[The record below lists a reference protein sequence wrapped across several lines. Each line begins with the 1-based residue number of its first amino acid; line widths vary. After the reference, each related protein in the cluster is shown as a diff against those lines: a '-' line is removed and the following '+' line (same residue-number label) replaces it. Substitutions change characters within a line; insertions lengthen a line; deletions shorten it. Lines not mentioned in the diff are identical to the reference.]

1 MLKSVFCAFI
11 FSMPL
16 LISTKTIASDLGRG
30 SGADKILVAKVN
42 KAGEAEIFEDGKFLG
57 KYENLIVNESSLS
70 SNIVPLVGGGLA
82 IEIDSEGSRN
92 KFHIVA
98 PIDRVGSRLYI
109 DCIYKTFYDSVDET
123 RSVGSSCRRVELG
136 SFDVAAAISED
147 GMITYSDGKDWLK
160 STQHTA
166 CSNPTGLEYGD
177 FRFVRCSVAGV
188 SDTKNQKIIILDRT
202 GKSLAT
208 LVGYELIPKVDGF
221 GFAII
226 ADLQSQAIV
235 FSGDARCLS
244 KDLVNS
250 NSLSGVAK
258 IADKFSINYTLNEVN
273 ACVFGHYSYFGGSGE
288 ISLKG
293 HKSNGVFYL
302 LEMVSQKTS
311 SGLFILNRL
320 DGGARGV
327 WVAVP
332 PKEPLT
338 VN

>member
-1 MLKSVFCAFI
+1 MLKSVFCAFVI
-11 FSMPL
+11 SVPL
-16 LISTKTIASDLGRG
+16 LISEKTIASDLGRDG
-30 SGADKILVAKVN
+30 HADKILIEKVN
-42 KAGEAEIFEDGKFLG
+42 KAGEVEIYEGGKSLG
-57 KYENLIVNESSLS
+57 KYENLIVNASSLS
-70 SNIVPLVGGGLA
+70 SNLVPLVDGGLA

-98 PIDRVGSRLYI
+98 PINRIGGRLYV
-109 DCIYKTFYDSVDET
+109 DCIYRTFYDSVDET
-123 RSVGSSCRRVELG
+123 RSVGSSCKRVELG

-147 GMITYSDGKDWLK
+147 GMIAYSDGKDWLK
-160 STQHTA
+160 NIQRAA
-166 CSNPTGLEYGD
+166 CTNPTGLEYGD
-177 FRFVRCSVAGV
+177 FRFVRCSADGA
-188 SDTKNQKIIILDRT
+188 SDTKNQKIIILDKG

-226 ADLQSQAIV
+226 AGLQSQAIV

-244 KDLVNS
+244 KEMVNS
-250 NSLSGVAK
+250 NPSSGVAK
-258 IADKFSINYTLNEVN
+258 IANGLAINYTLNETN
-273 ACVFGHYSYFGGSGE
+273 ACISGHYSYAGRNGD
-288 ISLKG
+288 IVLKG
-293 HKSNGVFYL
+293 YKDNGIFYL
-302 LEMVSQKTS
+302 LEMVSHKIS

-332 PKEPLT
+332 PKEPLM